1 MKQQE
6 YINLL
11 KEEYGEYKCIMAS
24 LELENVEQTYPNM
37 NMTAYPKE
45 LMILTNTST
54 LDNTRVP
61 KSS

>member
-37 NMTAYPKE
+37 NNDDLPERINDPDQY
-45 LMILTNTST
+45 L
-54 LDNTRVP
+54 NTRQH
-61 KSS
+61 

>member
-37 NMTAYPKE
+37 NNDGLPERINDPDQY
-45 LMILTNTST
+45 L
-54 LDNTRVP
+54 NTRQH
-61 KSS
+61 